1 MKYSRSSAPRI
12 FNLNISALSIS
23 APVGD
28 EAEINR
34 SAGRSP
40 CTGSGR
46 RQLMR
51 QIPPRCLMFQGYDRT
66 VYKMSSVIYT
76 VIISRGALNFRLTCS
91 FNTIPRFRFI
101 PGYFLAESR
110 RGAAGAAGP
119 SPGPSPPSLLVA
131 GAGSRARGTVTGS
144 VGATDPSGGHRP
156 FRGLLPLDIPHR
168 PVLSCPGHPCSLD
181 CVYSHP
187 PLSPEIMG
195 RDGASSRRP
204 KFTSRVHAW
213 ARLGLIKAARCEPRA
228 VQTSRPSL

>member
-1 MKYSRSSAPRI
+1 MKYSRSSAPGI
-12 FNLNISALSIS
+12 FNLNIISSLSIS

-76 VIISRGALNFRLTCS
+76 VIISTGALNFRLTCS
-91 FNTIPRFRFI
+91 FNTNPRFRLI

-110 RGAAGAAGP
+110 RGWGCRAVPRTKPSVPASCGGRHGP
-119 SPGPSPPSLLVA
+119 
-131 GAGSRARGTVTGS
+131 GSGHRQQ
-144 VGATDPSGGHRP
+144 GGHRP
-156 FRGLLPLDIPHR
+156 SWGLPPLGVPRR
-168 PVLSCPGHPCSLD
+168 PVLSCLGRPCCLD
-181 CVYSHP
+181 CVNSHP
-187 PLSPEIMG
+187 PLSPEITG
-195 RDGASSRRP
+195 RGGASSRRP

-228 VQTSRPSL
+228 VQTSQPSL

>member
-1 MKYSRSSAPRI
+1 MNYSRSSAPGI
-12 FNLNISALSIS
+12 FNLNISCLSIS

-91 FNTIPRFRFI
+91 FNTIPRFRLI

-119 SPGPSPPSLLVA
+119 SPGPSPPSPLVA
-131 GAGSRARGTVTGS
+131 GPGARSQAERGPQTLPGLPSLPRVSPAGPCWAAPGIRAAWIV
-144 VGATDPSGGHRP
+144 
-156 FRGLLPLDIPHR
+156 FILIPHF
-168 PVLSCPGHPCSLD
+168 
-181 CVYSHP
+181 P
-187 PLSPEIMG
+187 P
-195 RDGASSRRP
+195 R
-204 KFTSRVHAW
+204 
-213 ARLGLIKAARCEPRA
+213 
-228 VQTSRPSL
+228 

>member
-1 MKYSRSSAPRI
+1 MMKYSRSSAPGTL
-12 FNLNISALSIS
+12 NLNISSLSIS

-91 FNTIPRFRFI
+91 FNTMPRFRLI
-101 PGYFLAESR
+101 PGHFLAESR

-119 SPGPSPPSLLVA
+119 SPGPSPPSPLVA
-131 GAGSRARGTVTGS
+131 GAGGR
-144 VGATDPSGGHRP
+144 PGGHT
-156 FRGLLPLDIPHR
+156 
-168 PVLSCPGHPCSLD
+168 
-181 CVYSHP
+181 
-187 PLSPEIMG
+187 
-195 RDGASSRRP
+195 SSRGYP
-204 KFTSRVHAW
+204 PQAGVE
-213 ARLGLIKAARCEPRA
+213 LPRA
-228 VQTSRPSL
+228 SVQPGLCLFSSPTFPRDNWTRWRVLQATQIHQSGSCVG